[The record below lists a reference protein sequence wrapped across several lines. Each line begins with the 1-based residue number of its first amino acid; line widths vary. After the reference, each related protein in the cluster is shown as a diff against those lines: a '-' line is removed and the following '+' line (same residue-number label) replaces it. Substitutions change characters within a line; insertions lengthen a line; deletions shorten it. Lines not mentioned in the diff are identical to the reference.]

1 MLEAPEC
8 REGAVGLVSN
18 TSPSLSILGD
28 DLGNWLRVKMNNAK
42 FWRNSALTDRR
53 ISFSTLKEISTSY
66 SNLSSTKYFYTT
78 SVCFR
83 SDLPVNPNDGILIGE
98 SPVKMN
104 RS

>member
-1 MLEAPEC
+1 MLEAPAY

-18 TSPSLSILGD
+18 TSPSLSIVGD
-28 DLGNWLRVKMNNAK
+28 DLGNRLFGWKMNNAE
-42 FWRNSALTDRR
+42 FWRNSALADRR
-53 ISFSTLKEISTSY
+53 ISFSTLKGISTDY

-104 RS
+104 